1 MKIWLFFRLFE
12 RNEEVADLT
21 LIEPLRLTKVSL
33 ARIQANL
40 TLGQIMTITNENC
53 VVGIEYE
60 VKEAGTTE
68 IVDSNKGGQP
78 LEFIIGKGQ
87 IIPGLENAL
96 VGMTQGESSDV
107 LVKAV
112 EAYGEVNPE
121 AVQTL
126 PIEQFE
132 GVDLTEGMTLYG
144 QGEDGHTVQVTVKS
158 FDDKEVQVDF
168 NHPLAGKDLMFSVT
182 VLSAREATADE
193 ASSGVVGGEQHG
205 GGSCGSGCG
214 CH

>member
-1 MKIWLFFRLFE
+1 MK
-12 RNEEVADLT
+12 
-21 LIEPLRLTKVSL
+21 
-33 ARIQANL
+33 
-40 TLGQIMTITNENC
+40 ITNENC

-96 VGMTQGESSDV
+96 VGMDEGESSDIM
-107 LVKAV
+107 VKASD
-112 EAYGEVNPE
+112 AYGDVNPE
-121 AVQTL
+121 AMQTL
-126 PIEQFE
+126 PKEQFD
-132 GVDLTEGMTLYG
+132 GVDLVEGMTLYG
-144 QGEDGHTVQVTVKS
+144 QGEDGQTVQVTVKS

-182 VLSAREATADE
+182 VLSAREATE
-193 ASSGVVGGEQHG
+193 EEISTGTVGGEQA
-205 GGSCGSGCG
+205 GSCGSHDGGGCG
-214 CH
+214 CSH